1 MQYCMFTLFKVLVL
15 KPPYLA
21 LPNWECQVAFLPMK
35 FCTLG
40 VCSMHRPSLSRL
52 FLLFCDIGRS
62 SSHTSGFTCKTRS
75 LKRPGTHAVMSSWL
89 RLHFKI
95 SAVSWAVTFLI
106 NWLPSLTM
114 EGISLAWQDLSSVTR
129 SFWVTKSDRI
139 YCSKEESGTQLCGWH
154 GARPI
159 CGSAFWDF
167 IGTSSQ
173 SAPHSWHMLSKIPLA
188 KK

>member
-21 LPNWECQVAFLPMK
+21 LPHWECQVAFLPMK

-52 FLLFCDIGRS
+52 FLLFCDIGLS

-95 SAVSWAVTFLI
+95 SAMSWAVTFLI
-106 NWLPSLTM
+106 NWLPSLLWKRFPLH
-114 EGISLAWQDLSSVTR
+114 GKVFPLSPGHFELQSRT
-129 SFWVTKSDRI
+129 
-139 YCSKEESGTQLCGWH
+139 E
-154 GARPI
+154 
-159 CGSAFWDF
+159 F
-167 IGTSSQ
+167 IAPKKRVEHNCVAGMVPGLYVAALFGTS
-173 SAPHSWHMLSKIPLA
+173 
-188 KK
+188 